1 MRQAPDEPQ
10 AQRAEAD
17 APRVLRPLL
26 AAQVI
31 TRQDGREDAVAPAL
45 AAVRGPGMTKP
56 TGRPRGGARQ
66 PKIEERHIK
75 LNRVCMESVQR

>member
-1 MRQAPDEPQ
+1 
-10 AQRAEAD
+10 
-17 APRVLRPLL
+17 
-26 AAQVI
+26 
-31 TRQDGREDAVAPAL
+31 
-45 AAVRGPGMTKP
+45 MTKP